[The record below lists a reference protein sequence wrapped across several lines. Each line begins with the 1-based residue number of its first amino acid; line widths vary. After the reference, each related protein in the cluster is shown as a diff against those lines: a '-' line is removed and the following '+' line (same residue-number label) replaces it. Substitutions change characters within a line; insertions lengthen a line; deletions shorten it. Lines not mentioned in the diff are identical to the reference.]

1 MNTEAPASQRTTRP
15 AGREWLQSW
24 DPENPETWDHRLAWR
39 TLWIST
45 FTLTLCFSSWF
56 LASAIAPKLTNL
68 GFDLSTSQL
77 YWLTAMPG
85 LAGGLMRLMWM
96 VLPPI
101 MGTRKMV
108 TLTTAL
114 LVIPVVGWGVQVQDP
129 TTPFWVLLS
138 LSFLSGIGGGA
149 FSGFMPSTSYF
160 FPRSKQGTALG
171 LQAGIGNFGVSLVQL
186 LTPWI
191 IGFSMIGFLGGSA
204 SMTGV
209 PGKPAQ
215 DVWYQN
221 AAYIY
226 VPFIVVGAVLAWTML
241 RSVPITANIRQQ
253 FDIFRNPDTWWMT
266 LLYVM
271 TFGTFAGLS
280 AQFGL
285 LMRNLYG
292 AGNAEI
298 VQGAGAAA
306 QLLVEGY
313 TVPDPVKFVFLGPLV
328 GAAARV
334 LFSPLTDR
342 FGGARWTLLSGI
354 GIIASIGFTLTG
366 LRPDT
371 TSAATLDA
379 GFDRFL
385 WGMLAIFLFSGIG
398 NASTFKQM
406 PMIFERRQA
415 GGVIGWTAAIAAFG
429 PFFFG
434 FGLTL
439 MSPTAFYLIGLVFA
453 ILCVIVTWRRYA
465 RPGAPKPS

>member
-1 MNTEAPASQRTTRP
+1 MNTETPASPSTPRP

-24 DPENPETWDHRLAWR
+24 DPENAETWDHRLAWR

-85 LAGGLMRLMWM
+85 LAGGLMRMIWM

-114 LVIPVVGWGVQVQDP
+114 LIIPVVGWGVQVQDP
-129 TTPFWVLLS
+129 TTPFWMLLS

-226 VPFIVVGAVLAWTML
+226 VPFIVVGTVLAWTML

-285 LMRNLYG
+285 LMKNLYG

-313 TVPDPVKFVFLGPLV
+313 SVPDPVKFVFLGPLV

-354 GIIASIGFTLTG
+354 GIVASIGFTLTA

-371 TSAATLDA
+371 SSAATLDVHA
-379 GFDRFL
+379 DRRPE
-385 WGMLAIFLFSGIG
+385 AD
-398 NASTFKQM
+398 ASTGT
-406 PMIFERRQA
+406 A
-415 GGVIGWTAAIAAFG
+415 GATTRWCA
-429 PFFFG
+429 P
-434 FGLTL
+434 
-439 MSPTAFYLIGLVFA
+439 PTG
-453 ILCVIVTWRRYA
+453 
-465 RPGAPKPS
+465 